1 MDLRKISASPRAI
14 ATKGHVRRMRNAG
27 RIPAVAY
34 GLDKPS
40 VTLSVSPKDLVEV
53 IRSEFGR
60 NTVIELQIEGGDRQ
74 TVLLADY
81 QYHPITRDLLHADFY
96 RIGMDR
102 PVDVDVPF
110 ELTGKPKGV
119 VMGGVLRQIYRKLP
133 VRCLPD
139 KIPVKIVRDVT
150 ELDLDEHYQ
159 VKDLELPDGVTVRLP
174 ADRTVVAV
182 AMEKVQPEETETTAA
197 APAAGAAA
205 PAEGAAAPAAGAAPA
220 ADSKT

>member
-1 MDLRKISASPRAI
+1 MELRKISAAKRAV
-14 ATKGHVRRMRNAG
+14 ATKGHVRRMRGAG

-53 IRSEFGR
+53 IQSEYGR
-60 NTVIELQIEGGDRQ
+60 NTVIELEVEDGERQ

-81 QYHPITRDLLHADFY
+81 QYHPITRNLLHADFY

-133 VRCLPD
+133 VRCLPSQ
-139 KIPVKIVRDVT
+139 IPVKIVRDVT
-150 ELDLDEHYQ
+150 ELELDEHYA
-159 VKDLELPDGVTVRLP
+159 VKDLELPEGVSVRLP

-182 AMEKVQPEETETTAA
+182 AMEKIQPEETEAAA
-197 APAAGAAA
+197 APGAAAA
-205 PAEGAAAPAAGAAPA
+205 PAEGAAAAPA
-220 ADSKT
+220 AAPTPETKA

>member
-1 MDLRKISASPRAI
+1 MELRKITAAPRAV
-14 ATKGHVRRMRNAG
+14 ASKGHVRRMRGAG

-40 VTLSVSPKDLVEV
+40 ITLSVSPKDLVEV
-53 IRSEFGR
+53 IRSEYGR
-60 NTVIELQIEGGDRQ
+60 NTVIELSIEGGERQ

-133 VRCLPD
+133 VRCLPE
-139 KIPVKIVRDVT
+139 KIPVKIVRDVS

-159 VKDLELPDGVTVRLP
+159 VKDLELPDGVSVRLP
-174 ADRTVVAV
+174 VDRTVVSV
-182 AMEKVQPEETETTAA
+182 AMEKIQPEETEAAAA

-205 PAEGAAAPAAGAAPA
+205 PAEGAAPVAAAGPAAET
-220 ADSKT
+220 KT